1 MREIM
6 SKSFT
11 PWRPEEDAIL
21 IELYENNQT
30 HAQIARAVGRTI
42 DAVDSRRRK
51 LGLKRELISQK
62 APPPKDLKEKV
73 LTMNVTQLVK
83 HYGRARSVV
92 ARWIDELQL
101 TEIVT
106 GGRRKAIPPTFC
118 KMAPTMTRAELMRL
132 YNTDRLTVMGWL
144 KETGLSSMSRVDWLA
159 QNAKPTPL
167 KIEEDSMDARR
178 EFSSRAKLV
187 AAEAAHFLRRTH
199 QSVHRADIRMYEH
212 SPHTWGDVKNVPHRG
227 INQYYVAGKGV
238 MWLDDLI
245 TYAETKGF
253 IMKELT

>member
-1 MREIM
+1 MDN
-6 SKSFT
+6 SFT
-11 PWRPEEDAIL
+11 PWRPEEDATL
-21 IELYENNQT
+21 IELYENKLT
-30 HAQIARAVGRTI
+30 HAQIAQALGRSI
-42 DAVDSRRRK
+42 DAIDGRRRK
-51 LGLKRELISQK
+51 LGLKRGVVIRRM
-62 APPPKDLKEKV
+62 PPPDDLIELAK
-73 LTMNVTQLVK
+73 TMNQTQLVK

-92 ARWIDELQL
+92 SRWMEELEL
-101 TEIVT
+101 TEIVVDPRGT
-106 GGRRKAIPPTFC
+106 VKAIPHNFC

-167 KIEEDSMDARR
+167 KIEEDSTVARR
-178 EFSSRAKLV
+178 EFSGRAKLV
-187 AAEAAHFLRRTH
+187 AAEAARFLRRYH
-199 QSVHRADIRMYEH
+199 ASVHRADIKMYEH

-238 MWLDDLI
+238 MWLDDFI
-245 TYAETKGF
+245 AYAETKGF